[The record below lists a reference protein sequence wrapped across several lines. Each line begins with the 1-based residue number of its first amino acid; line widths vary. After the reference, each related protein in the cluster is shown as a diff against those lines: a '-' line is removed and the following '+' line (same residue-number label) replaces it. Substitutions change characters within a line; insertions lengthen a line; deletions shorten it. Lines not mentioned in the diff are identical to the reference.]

1 MKAKIMCAEKVRRA
15 HLVRLRACKGTSGT
29 SGTAKYDGASRCI
42 SERFFGKHIEPQEDS
57 PKGKKDDK
65 RDQFASISREG
76 DF

>member
-1 MKAKIMCAEKVRRA
+1 MANVQAAAGPKLMRGGYPPELNLGLQNMTA
-15 HLVRLRACKGTSGT
+15 LRVVFLN
-29 SGTAKYDGASRCI
+29 D
-42 SERFFGKHIEPQEDS
+42 FFGKHIVPQEDS